1 MNISRDFIAKK
12 QKINTW
18 EDIKPYLENLKSR
31 EINSADDLIKWWK
44 DRSETDAFLE
54 EDMAWRYIKM
64 SCNTTDKKLSDSFN
78 FFVAEIEPKVSEYSD
93 ILDKK
98 FINSEFINHIDS
110 EKYFIPIRAIK
121 KNIELF
127 RKENIP
133 LFAEMQQKEQEYG
146 NAAAKMT
153 ISYDNEE
160 MTLQKAA
167 NFLKKTDRNIRK
179 EVYTLINE
187 RRLQD
192 KDKLNDLLT
201 ELISIR
207 HKIAENVGFKNFRDY
222 KFEALHRF
230 DYNVDDCITFQNSI
244 KETVTPIV
252 DAIYRRRKAKL
263 ALNNLKP
270 FDLDVDEELKE
281 PLMPFKTSEEL
292 LEKSI
297 EVFSRIR
304 PKYGEFLKIMDKNGY
319 LDLESRKGK
328 SPGGFNYPL
337 YESNIPFI
345 FTNATGNLRDVET
358 LMHEGGHAIHSF
370 LSSDLELVDFKGLT
384 SEIAELASMSME
396 LISMSEWDVFF
407 ENEEDLKRAKRHQL
421 EGILNVLPWIA
432 TVDKFQ
438 HLLYLA
444 PNHTPEMR
452 EEMWRNTAKEFGSS
466 QIDWKSYEKYFDNT
480 WQKQLHI
487 FEVPFYYIEY
497 GFAQLG
503 AIAVWRNFIKNKEK
517 ALDDYENALK
527 LGYSKTISEI
537 YKTAGIEFDFSK
549 KYIGELMDFVKNE
562 LEKLK

>member
-1 MNISRDFIAKK
+1 MNIIRNFIDKN
-12 QKINTW
+12 QKINNW
-18 EDIKPYLENLKSR
+18 EDIKPYLDDLQNR
-31 EINSADDLIKWWK
+31 EIKSSEELLKWWK

-54 EDMAWRYIKM
+54 EEMAWRYIKM
-64 SCNTTDKKLSDSFN
+64 SCDTTDKNLSDSFN
-78 FFVAEIEPKVSEYSD
+78 FFVSEIEPKVSEYAD

-98 FINSEFINHIDS
+98 FINSKFLKDLDP
-110 EKYFIPIRAIK
+110 EKYFIPVRAINK
-121 KNIELF
+121 EIELF
-127 RKENIP
+127 RKENIS

-146 NAAAKMT
+146 NTVAAMT
-153 ISYDNEE
+153 ITFNNEE
-160 MTLQKAA
+160 MTLQKAG
-167 NFLKKTDRNIRK
+167 NFLKNTDRNVRK
-179 EVYTLINE
+179 TVFELINE
-187 RRLQD
+187 RRFKD
-192 KDKLNDLLT
+192 KDKLNDSLT
-201 ELISIR
+201 DLISIR
-207 HKIAENVGFKNFRDY
+207 HKIAVNAGFNNYRDY
-222 KFEALHRF
+222 KFAALQRF
-230 DYNVDDCITFQNSI
+230 DYNVDDCITFHNSI
-244 KETVTPIV
+244 KEFVVPFV
-252 DAIYRRRKAKL
+252 DEIYKNRKEKL
-263 ALNNLKP
+263 SLDKLKP
-270 FDLDVDEELKE
+270 FDLEVDQENKE
-281 PLMPFKTSEEL
+281 PLIPFKTSDEL

-304 PKYGEFLKIMDKNGY
+304 PKYGDFLKIMKENGY

-396 LISMSEWDVFF
+396 LISMSEWQVFF
-407 ENEEDLKRAKRHQL
+407 ENKDDLIRAKRHQL

-432 TVDKFQ
+432 NVDKFQ

-444 PNHTPEMR
+444 PEHTHEIR
-452 EEMWRNTAKEFGSS
+452 EEMWRNTAKEFGSEI
-466 QIDWKSYEKYFDNT
+466 IDWDGYEKYFDNN

-503 AIAVWRNFIKNKEK
+503 AIAVWRNFLQNKET
-517 ALDDYENALK
+517 ALNNFENALK
-527 LGYSKTISEI
+527 LGYSKTIPET
-537 YKTAGIEFDFSK
+537 YKTAGIEFNFSK
-549 KYIGELMDFVKNE
+549 EYISELMEFVKSE